1 MRDSKKFFR
10 VLPFCAVIATP
21 AMAQTDLF
29 SAGVSFRQL
38 WDSNYDRTPEENSEQ
53 ISVSSAFVALDKTLS
68 RQRFIARWQVSHYDH
83 ADRPDLDATLNEGRL
98 TWQGQWGSRLKSR
111 LEWMRDSYPVD
122 RLEFPDKD
130 IVTRDEAHALITYG
144 AGHRLTL
151 GVGGRQAEQTHSNNL
166 REGIDF
172 DEEEGYLEAGY
183 KTGIQS
189 TVFLRARYGERTYP
203 NQELGLPVDYPSFPI
218 DDPAFPV
225 DPELLEPYEDLDF
238 KYQQVELETT
248 WQSSAKT
255 DLTATVAYFNRDG
268 VVNDGTGVLAILE
281 ATWAAT
287 EKTEFNGGYSYRE
300 PAVGETSDSP
310 AGTHTIFSG
319 VQWQWT
325 PKISLGADVNYV
337 QQKYQDDSP
346 GPDRDEK
353 VYNISPL
360 QVVYKFSEQ
369 FSIRLD
375 TRWVDRDSPLRYRTY
390 TSSQAVLGLSFRY

>member
-1 MRDSKKFFR
+1 MRDSLSFLR
-10 VLPFCAVIATP
+10 ALPLCSLAAMP
-21 AMAQTDLF
+21 AMAQTDFF
-29 SAGVSFRQL
+29 SAGASVRQL
-38 WDSNYDRTPEENSEQ
+38 WDSNYERRPEKESER
-53 ISVSSAFVALDKTLS
+53 ITVSSAFVALDKTLS
-68 RQRFIARWQVSHYDH
+68 RQRFVARWQVAHYDH
-83 ADRPDLDATLNEGRL
+83 DDRPDLDATINEGKI
-98 TWQGQWGSRLKSR
+98 TWQGQWGNRLKSR

-130 IVTRDEAHALITYG
+130 IVKRDEAHALIRYG

-151 GVGGRQAEQTHSNNL
+151 GIGGRQAEQTHSNGL
-166 REGIDF
+166 REGMDY
-172 DEEEGYLEAGY
+172 DEDEGYFEAGY
-183 KTGIQS
+183 TTGIQS
-189 TVFLRARYGERTYP
+189 TMFLRVRYGERTYP
-203 NQELGLPVDYPSFPI
+203 NQEIGIPVDDSE
-218 DDPAFPV
+218 V
-225 DPELLEPYEDLDF
+225 LEPYEDLDF
-238 KYQQVELETT
+238 EYQQAELETT
-248 WQSSAKT
+248 WKTTAKT
-255 DLTATVAYFNRDG
+255 DLTATLAYFNRDG
-268 VVNDGTGVLAILE
+268 VVNDGTGALAILE

-310 AGTHTIFSG
+310 KGTHTLFAG

-337 QQKYQDDSP
+337 QQKYRNDSP

-390 TSSQAVLGLSFRY
+390 TSSQAVLGMSFHY